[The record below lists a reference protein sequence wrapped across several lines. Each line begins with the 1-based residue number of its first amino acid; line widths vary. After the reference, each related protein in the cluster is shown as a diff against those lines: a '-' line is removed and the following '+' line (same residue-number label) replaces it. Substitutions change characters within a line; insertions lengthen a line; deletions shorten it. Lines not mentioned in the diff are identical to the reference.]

1 MKFVFQLLQV
11 DLLSVNINC
20 LVNFF
25 IQFLNSLT
33 VFFFFFA
40 NAIKRYD
47 SFSSES
53 GDVPRDYAEE
63 PKLSSVPEAV
73 SFLDF
78 DHILVIRNHL
88 LPSMMKPTK
97 LIKLINSNTYF
108 RIMPSGL
115 EVLVN
120 LVGSLYF

>member
-25 IQFLNSLT
+25 IQILNSLT
-33 VFFFFFA
+33 FFFFT
-40 NAIKRYD
+40 NAMKRYD

-78 DHILVIRNHL
+78 HHILVIQNHL
-88 LPSMMKPTK
+88 LPSMMKLTNQ
-97 LIKLINSNTYF
+97 IKLINSNILQDYF
-108 RIMPSGL
+108 IQG
-115 EVLVN
+115 
-120 LVGSLYF
+120 

>member
-25 IQFLNSLT
+25 IQILNSLT
-33 VFFFFFA
+33 VFFFFFFA

-88 LPSMMKPTK
+88 Y
-97 LIKLINSNTYF
+97 NTYF